1 MCLKHLISQGVKTSS
16 SDDIGGEE
24 TLTEGLSSLEN
35 QAEADKDIV
44 KTDKLGISMDNI
56 FREVQLLSEMG
67 PSSQIL
73 QVSELQSS
81 HRSAEV

>member
-1 MCLKHLISQGVKTSS
+1 MCLKHLTSQGVKTSS

-35 QAEADKDIV
+35 QAEEDKDIV

>member
-1 MCLKHLISQGVKTSS
+1 MKTSS

-44 KTDKLGISMDNI
+44 KTDKPGITMDNI
-56 FREVQLLSEMG
+56 FKEVQLLSEMG

-73 QVSELQSS
+73 QVSELRSS
-81 HRSAEV
+81 HRSTEV

>member
-1 MCLKHLISQGVKTSS
+1 MSLTSPQGGKTSS

-56 FREVQLLSEMG
+56 FREVQLLTEMG

-81 HRSAEV
+81 HRSAKV

>member
-1 MCLKHLISQGVKTSS
+1 MKTSS